1 MTSTCP
7 NNNKIFDDFL
17 FNSGLI
23 DKNLD
28 DISKAYQRRR
38 VYYTICVLLRL
49 ALTGLILQLKDKWWL
64 PFLTLLVSFL
74 SSINLLFFRKDNNQW
89 WSNKFQATIS
99 ILLFLSSILIIFK
112 ANLVPTYI
120 LSLLMFISVG
130 GGVFQ
135 SLLIPSC

>member
-23 DKNLD
+23 DRNLD

-49 ALTGLILQLKDKWWL
+49 ALAGLILQLKDKWWL
-64 PFLTLLVSFL
+64 PYVIGIIALYSW
-74 SSINLLFFRKDNNQW
+74 INLLFFRKEDNQW

-99 ILLFLSSILIIFK
+99 ILLFLSSILIILK
-112 ANLVPTYI
+112 PNLVPTYI